1 MRIYSNI
8 DLYNKYVQEQ
18 ASEAFLD
25 KNISAEAYKNIL
37 EGYQSRLYTP
47 NYFIRI
53 ASGALTLVAVVF
65 SALLLGLVFQP
76 SGSGGSIGLFFSF
89 SVINYAALELLVRK
103 NHYYNAG
110 VDNLLLFFSA
120 AFIVGTFMVKEYTY
134 QNVAVSGVAMVVCVL
149 LSVRFVDAFM
159 SLLGYM
165 ALFVFVFLL
174 YLQFGN
180 IAKATAPFLMM
191 IVSAVVYILMKSLVR
206 NEKLLFYR
214 YCCKCVMLL
223 TLVTFYASGNY
234 FTVKELS
241 NEMFNLHL
249 SLKDTIPLGWLFWI
263 FTFVIPP
270 AYIAYGITKKDIMLI
285 RTGIVL
291 IFVTVFTYRYYHAIV
306 PVEIVMLAGGSL
318 LILISYSLI
327 KYLKISRYGFRF
339 DKNKTTGKERI
350 DLEALIIAQV
360 TGKKPIANRGVEFGG
375 GSFGSGGAGD
385 NY

>member
-1 MRIYSNI
+1 MQIYSNT
-8 DLYNKYVQEQ
+8 DLHNKYVQEQ

-25 KNISAEAYKNIL
+25 KKISAEAYKNIL
-37 EGYQSRLYTP
+37 ERYRSRLYTP

-89 SVINYAALELLVRK
+89 SVINYAALELLVKK

-191 IVSAVVYILMKSLVR
+191 IMSAVVYIIMILSYK
-206 NEKLLFYR
+206 KL
-214 YCCKCVMLL
+214 
-223 TLVTFYASGNY
+223 
-234 FTVKELS
+234 
-241 NEMFNLHL
+241 
-249 SLKDTIPLGWLFWI
+249 
-263 FTFVIPP
+263 
-270 AYIAYGITKKDIMLI
+270 
-285 RTGIVL
+285 
-291 IFVTVFTYRYYHAIV
+291 
-306 PVEIVMLAGGSL
+306 
-318 LILISYSLI
+318 
-327 KYLKISRYGFRF
+327 
-339 DKNKTTGKERI
+339 
-350 DLEALIIAQV
+350 
-360 TGKKPIANRGVEFGG
+360 
-375 GSFGSGGAGD
+375 
-385 NY
+385 